1 MKLEL
6 KDQRGNPISER
17 ELRFELIEDNSK
29 TQPVHDVVV
38 AYMAAQRAG
47 THSTKTRAEVAAS
60 GKKPW
65 RQKGTGRARVG
76 SVASPI
82 WRGGGVVFG
91 PKPRDYSKKV
101 NKKTRQIALRKALS
115 ERIKGGDVILV
126 DSLSIASPK
135 TKEVV
140 SLLNQL
146 EIDSAVLI
154 VTDASDSNLALGAR
168 NLSYAR
174 LATGRLVTVYDLL
187 MMDKIVMT
195 DGALAQIEERLRSK

>member
-6 KDQRGNPISER
+6 KDQRGNAVSER

-29 TQPVHDVVV
+29 TQAVHDVVV

-47 THSTKTRAEVAAS
+47 THSSKTRAEVAAS

-115 ERIKGGDVILV
+115 ERIKAGDVILV
-126 DSLSIASPK
+126 DSLSVDSPK

-140 SLLNQL
+140 ALLNQL
-146 EIDSAVLI
+146 AIDGTVLI
-154 VTDASDSNLALGAR
+154 VTDTSDSNLALGAR

-187 MMDKIVMT
+187 LMDKIVLT
-195 DGALAQIEERLRSK
+195 ENALAQIEERLGSK